1 MNEANRSF
9 SLTQKVKQNPAVG
22 LLAILSFFGW
32 LLVVFNVN
40 FTIQYLSFQP
50 NFGLGFFR
58 WISPIFLH
66 FSLIH
71 FAFNCLWLGILGEKI
86 ENFAGSS
93 HLLLVVLISGAASNF
108 IQYLWSGSIYF
119 GGMSGV
125 VYALLGYLWVASK
138 IVKSDLIALPP
149 GIFGFMIGWL
159 IFCMTPIIPFIF
171 GSGIANAA
179 HLGGLIIGIFLGL
192 LFSLLK
198 VRES

>member
-66 FSLIH
+66 FSFIH

-86 ENFAGSS
+86 ENFSGSS
-93 HLLLVVLISGAASNF
+93 HLLLVVTISGAASNF
-108 IQYLWSGSIYF
+108 IQYLWGGSIYF

-138 IVKSDLIALPP
+138 IITSDLIALPP

>member
-1 MNEANRSF
+1 
-9 SLTQKVKQNPAVG
+9 
-22 LLAILSFFGW
+22 
-32 LLVVFNVN
+32 
-40 FTIQYLSFQP
+40 
-50 NFGLGFFR
+50 
-58 WISPIFLH
+58 
-66 FSLIH
+66 
-71 FAFNCLWLGILGEKI
+71 LGILGEKI
-86 ENFAGSS
+86 ENFSGSS
-93 HLLLVVLISGAASNF
+93 HLLLVVIISGAASNF

-138 IVKSDLIALPP
+138 IIKSDLIALPP

-198 VRES
+198 VRDS

>member
-66 FSLIH
+66 FSFIH

-86 ENFAGSS
+86 ENFSGSS
-93 HLLLVVLISGAASNF
+93 HLLLVVIISGAASNF
-108 IQYLWSGSIYF
+108 IQYLWGGSIYF

-138 IVKSDLIALPP
+138 IITSDLIALPP

-171 GSGIANAA
+171 GTGIANAA

>member
-86 ENFAGSS
+86 ENFAGSF
-93 HLLLVVLISGAASNF
+93 HLLLVVIISGAASNF

-138 IVKSDLIALPP
+138 IIPLPVVVALEKQLRRRLRS
-149 GIFGFMIGWL
+149 WL
-159 IFCMTPIIPFIF
+159 L
-171 GSGIANAA
+171 SGLAWRRV
-179 HLGGLIIGIFLGL
+179 LRLCLQ
-192 LFSLLK
+192 
-198 VRES
+198 

>member
-66 FSLIH
+66 FSFIH

-86 ENFAGSS
+86 ENFSGSS
-93 HLLLVVLISGAASNF
+93 HLLLVVIISGAASNF
-108 IQYLWSGSIYF
+108 IQYLWGGSIYF

-138 IVKSDLIALPP
+138 IITSDLIALPP